1 MANKEQEQVMP
12 RELTDQQLEKVD
24 GGTQAG
30 NLLFTGRPEKPAPT
44 VQKGDSP
51 KAGSLIYKEEKSTG
65 KKKTI
70 EEIGGIEGIL
80 LSGGNGPELC

>member
-1 MANKEQEQVMP
+1 MTNQNKEQVIPQ
-12 RELTDQQLEKVD
+12 ELTDRQLEKVD

-30 NLLFTGRPEKPAPT
+30 NLLFTGKAAKPAST
-44 VQKGDSP
+44 VQKGASP
-51 KAGSLIYKEEKSTG
+51 KAGSLVHKEVKATG
-65 KKKTI
+65 EKKTI